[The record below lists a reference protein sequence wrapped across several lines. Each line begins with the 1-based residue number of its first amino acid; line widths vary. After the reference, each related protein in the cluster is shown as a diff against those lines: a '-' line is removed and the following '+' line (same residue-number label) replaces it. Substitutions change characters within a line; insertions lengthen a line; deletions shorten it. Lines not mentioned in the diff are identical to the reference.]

1 MIFKASPAF
10 PAVIVI
16 EPEVHEDERGF
27 FTEIYHQEKFEAAGS
42 KEPRASAR
50 GFF

>member
-1 MIFKASPAF
+1 MIFKASPVF

-42 KEPRASAR
+42 KEPRAPAR